1 MPQARELYE
10 CGAPLKCL
18 RRRFHLSESELRDV
32 APEEFDETHEPES
45 DIGGY

>member
-10 CGAPLKCL
+10 RGAPLPYL
-18 RRRFHLSESELRDV
+18 RRRFHLSDSELEDV
-32 APEEFDETHEPES
+32 APEEFDETFEPES